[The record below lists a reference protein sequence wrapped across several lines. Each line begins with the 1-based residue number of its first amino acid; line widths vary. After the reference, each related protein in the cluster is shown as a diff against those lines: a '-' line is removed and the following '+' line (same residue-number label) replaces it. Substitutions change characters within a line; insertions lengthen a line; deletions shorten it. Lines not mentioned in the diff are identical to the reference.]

1 MRSREALR
9 TALGLEMPR
18 SAADAGS
25 KIPERDRTADRGDA
39 AQSKGRWGADGVRA
53 LDELV
58 TARIARRGLVG
69 GALVAGAVGVA
80 GCSVS
85 GGARHSGGTP
95 VRAATPTAQNATTKL
110 LVSVGYQ
117 GSSQFPGTMQALVDA
132 YIARYWTS
140 KHPGVSVTTTA
151 GGGSNGPNI
160 GAAAE
165 IASSLAGQ
173 PEDVITGCCGDWYTF
188 LNANMFRPLAPFIKQ
203 DNVDLSV
210 FSPGHLAGLTTAQG
224 IMALPEYDG
233 PQVVAVNLEMLD
245 AMGATFPSE
254 NWDYTE
260 AEALWRKIAGS
271 RKGQWVSGIDLT
283 RFPDPWVAAGWGG
296 AYGNAAGTQC
306 LLDHPK
312 VVAALEWFYPL
323 LWSKVIGSG
332 HFKSGQTAMKTQAG
346 WDIEGD
352 LLGWGGIKWKY
363 YPMPRWPNGSSTFI
377 NNDFYAI
384 NSYSKN
390 PPDLVWSI
398 YKFLVLDSGFQELM
412 WKTTFITPNR
422 IDLWPS
428 WERLIKAVAP
438 PMAGKNIEAMAAS
451 VKFGHSHYFWKYE
464 DPTTEGIVS
473 TYLKQIEAR
482 QVSIK
487 TGLRLATQ
495 QVNALQAASA
505 TAYAKE
511 ATFAKQASA
520 QVAAAESGKLHAFA
534 PPART
539 GVGSAATA
547 AGKLV
552 TAAGGTYTVL
562 GNGGDLWG
570 GSDNGVFACSSSTAT
585 KGSYVARLDSI
596 ANVDCPHL
604 SQWVKVGLMARSDLS
619 NDATYVAVLITGG
632 HGVQVQSRSA
642 PLANTIGQGAT
653 AKGQLATALTLP
665 NTTATRNYLKNP
677 VWLRLVRDVNLWTA
691 ATSQDGK
698 QWMTAGAPL
707 KLEMAG
713 AWLGV
718 FATSHNSSKGFKPGQ
733 EIRTVFDKLTFAP
746 PTFVQIGSQ

>member
-1 MRSREALR
+1 MWI
-9 TALGLEMPR
+9 ALGLEMPR
-18 SAADAGS
+18 FVADAGS
-25 KIPERDRTADRGDA
+25 GFPERDRAATRGGA
-39 AQSKGRWGADGVRA
+39 AQLQGRRGVDGVR
-53 LDELV
+53 LWDEVV
-58 TARIARRGLVG
+58 TGRIARRRLVG
-69 GALVAGAVGVA
+69 GALVASAVGVA

-85 GGARHSGGTP
+85 GGAGHGGSAP
-95 VRAATPTAQNATTKL
+95 PKAATPTTQNGATKL
-110 LVSVGYQ
+110 LVAVGYQ
-117 GSSQFPGTMQALVDA
+117 GGSQFPGTMQALVDA

-151 GGGSNGPNI
+151 GGGSNGPNM

-188 LNANMFRPLAPFIKQ
+188 LNANMFRPLASFIKQ

-224 IMALPEYDG
+224 VMALPEYDG

-245 AMGATFPSE
+245 GLGISLPSE

-260 AEALWRKIAGS
+260 AEALWRKIAGY
-271 RKGQWVSGIDLT
+271 RKGQAVTGIDLT

-296 AYGNAAGTQC
+296 VYGNSEGTQC
-306 LLDHPK
+306 FLDDPK
-312 VVAALEWFYPL
+312 VVAAWEWFLPL
-323 LWSKVIGSG
+323 VWSKVIGGG

-352 LLGWGGIKWKY
+352 LLGWSGIKWKY
-363 YPMPRWPNGSSTFI
+363 YPMPRWPAGPSTFI

-438 PMAGKNIEAMAAS
+438 PMVGKNIEAMAAS

-464 DPTTEGIVS
+464 DPTAEGIVG
-473 TYLKQIEAR
+473 TYFKQIAAR
-482 QVSIK
+482 QVSVK
-487 TGLRLATQ
+487 TGLHQATQ

-505 TAYAKE
+505 TAYTKE
-511 ATFAKQASA
+511 ATFAKQTSA
-520 QVAAAESGKLHAFA
+520 QVAAAEAGKRHPFT
-534 PPART
+534 PPAKA

-552 TAAGGTYTVL
+552 TAAGGTYTLL
-562 GNGGDLWG
+562 GNGEDLWG
-570 GSDNGVFACSSSTAT
+570 GSDNGVFACTSSTAT
-585 KGSYVARLDSI
+585 KGTYVARLDRI

-604 SQWVKVGLMARSDLS
+604 SQWAKVGLMARSDLS
-619 NDATYVAVLITGG
+619 NDAAYVAVLITGE
-632 HGVQVQSRSA
+632 HGVQVQSRAA

-653 AKGQLATALTLP
+653 AKEQLAAALTLP
-665 NTTATRNYLKNP
+665 NKTAAPNYLKKP

-691 ATSQDGK
+691 ATSSDGK
-698 QWMTAGAPL
+698 KWVTAGAPL

-713 AWLGV
+713 VWLGV
-718 FATSHNSSKGFKPGQ
+718 FATSHNSSKGFKAGQ
-733 EIRTVFDKLTFAP
+733 EIQAVFDKLTFAP
-746 PTFVQIGSQ
+746 ATFVQIGSR